1 MVTPNMRIAPAP
13 APLGGAGKRR
23 VALRSGAK
31 WPIDEPE
38 SVSVSVPSSLPPRV
52 KVAKPDIIRVGQ
64 QLPASP
70 RIFSRL
76 AAVLKDLNT
85 GVDQVVGLVKMDP
98 GLSAQVIRL
107 SNSVL
112 FGFAEPSSSLEE
124 SINRVGFR
132 EVYRLVGLAATNQLF
147 PKELTLYGV
156 RGDLVWENSLA
167 SALAMERLAHKQG
180 VEDEQAA
187 YTIGLLRSAGKVL
200 FNRLAAQPTTKVPP
214 YPGAEVEPHLGDW
227 ERSQFGMDNP
237 EAAAELMEHWKF
249 DPTIRLAIR
258 HHYDPLVSA
267 DAPREAALLNCAGWV
282 VHQLGKSLPG
292 EAAYWRREPAKL
304 ERAGLLA
311 EAVDSVVEEVREGLD
326 VLKSAVAVG

>member
-1 MVTPNMRIAPAP
+1 MIP
-13 APLGGAGKRR
+13 
-23 VALRSGAK
+23 
-31 WPIDEPE
+31 
-38 SVSVSVPSSLPPRV
+38 SVSSPATPRV
-52 KVAKPDIIRVGQ
+52 KVGKPDIIRVGQ

-112 FGFAEPSSSLEE
+112 FGFAEPSTSLEE

-147 PKELTLYGV
+147 PKELALYAV

-167 SALAMERLAHKQG
+167 SALAMERIARKQG
-180 VEDEQAA
+180 AEDEQAA

-200 FNRLAAQPTTKVPP
+200 FTRLAAQPGQRIAP

-227 ERSQFGMDNP
+227 ERGLFGMDNP

-249 DPTIRLAIR
+249 DPTIRQAIR
-258 HHYDPLVSA
+258 HHYDPLLAA
-267 DAPREAALLNCAGWV
+267 DAPREAAMLNCAGWV

-304 ERAGLLA
+304 ERASILA
-311 EAVDSVVEEVREGLD
+311 EVLDAVVEEVNAELD
-326 VLKSAVAVG
+326 VLKSAIAPA

>member
-1 MVTPNMRIAPAP
+1 MIPPTSSPA
-13 APLGGAGKRR
+13 ATH
-23 VALRSGAK
+23 
-31 WPIDEPE
+31 
-38 SVSVSVPSSLPPRV
+38 V
-52 KVAKPDIIRVGQ
+52 KVGKPDIIRVGQ

-98 GLSAQVIRL
+98 GMSAQVIRL

-112 FGFAEPSSSLEE
+112 FGFAEPSTSLEE

-167 SALAMERLAHKQG
+167 SALAMERLARSQG
-180 VEDEQAA
+180 AEDEQAA

-200 FNRLAAQPTTKVPP
+200 FTRLAAQPGLKIAP
-214 YPGAEVEPHLGDW
+214 YPGAEMEPHLGDW
-227 ERSQFGMDNP
+227 ERGVFGMDSP
-237 EAAAELMEHWKF
+237 EAACELMEHWKF

-258 HHYDPLVSA
+258 SQYDPLVAA
-267 DAPREAALLNCAGWV
+267 DAPAEAAMLNCAGWV

-292 EAAYWRREPAKL
+292 EAAYWRRDPAKC
-304 ERAGLLA
+304 ERAAILPEVLDA
-311 EAVDSVVEEVREGLD
+311 VVEEVGAELS
-326 VLKSAVAVG
+326 VLKSAVSLA

>member
-1 MVTPNMRIAPAP
+1 MKV
-13 APLGGAGKRR
+13 
-23 VALRSGAK
+23 
-31 WPIDEPE
+31 
-38 SVSVSVPSSLPPRV
+38 V
-52 KVAKPDIIRVGQ
+52 KADILRVGQ

-76 AAVLKDLNT
+76 ATVLKDLNT

-112 FGFAEPSSSLEE
+112 FGFSEPSASLEE
-124 SINRVGFR
+124 SINRIGFR
-132 EVYRLVGLAATNQLF
+132 EVYRLVGVAATNQLF
-147 PKELTLYGV
+147 PKELALYAV

-167 SALAMERLAHKQG
+167 SALAMERLARKQG
-180 VEDEQAA
+180 AEDEQAA

-200 FNRLAAQPTTKVPP
+200 FTRLAAQPGVRIAP
-214 YPGAEVEPHLGDW
+214 YPGADVEPHLGDW
-227 ERSQFGMDNP
+227 ERGLFGMDNP

-249 DPTIRLAIR
+249 DPTIRQAIR
-258 HHYDPLVSA
+258 HHYDPLVA
-267 DAPREAALLNCAGWV
+267 EDAPREAALLNCAGWV

-304 ERAGLLA
+304 ERAA
-311 EAVDSVVEEVREGLD
+311 ISADAVDAIVEEVKTELD
-326 VLKSAVAVG
+326 VLKSAVSLA

>member
-1 MVTPNMRIAPAP
+1 MTPTAPSP
-13 APLGGAGKRR
+13 G
-23 VALRSGAK
+23 S
-31 WPIDEPE
+31 
-38 SVSVSVPSSLPPRV
+38 PRL
-52 KVAKPDIIRVGQ
+52 KIGKPDIIRVGQ

-76 AAVLKDLNT
+76 ASVLKDLNT

-147 PKELTLYGV
+147 PKELALYAV

-167 SALAMERLAHKQG
+167 SALAMERLARKQG
-180 VEDEQAA
+180 AEDEQAA

-200 FNRLAAQPTTKVPP
+200 FTRLAAQPAVRLPI
-214 YPGAEVEPHLGDW
+214 YPGPDTEPHLGDW
-227 ERSQFGMDNP
+227 ERGLFGMDNP

-258 HHYDPLVSA
+258 HHYDPLVVP

-292 EAAYWRREPAKL
+292 EAAYWRRDPAKL
-304 ERAGLLA
+304 ERAGVLA
-311 EAVDSVVEEVREGLD
+311 EAVDAVVEEVRTELD
-326 VLKSAVAVG
+326 VLKSAVSMG

>member
-1 MVTPNMRIAPAP
+1 MIP
-13 APLGGAGKRR
+13 
-23 VALRSGAK
+23 
-31 WPIDEPE
+31 
-38 SVSVSVPSSLPPRV
+38 SVSIPVSPRV
-52 KVAKPDIIRVGQ
+52 KVGKPDIIRVGQ

-147 PKELTLYGV
+147 PKELALYGV

-167 SALAMERLAHKQG
+167 SALAMERLARKQG
-180 VEDEQAA
+180 SDDDQAA

-200 FNRLAAQPTTKVPP
+200 FTRLATQPGVKVPA
-214 YPGAEVEPHLGDW
+214 YPGADAEPHLGDW
-227 ERSQFGMDNP
+227 ERAQFGMDNC
-237 EAAAELMEHWKF
+237 EAACELMEHWKF

-258 HHYDPLVSA
+258 HHYDPLNSPE
-267 DAPREAALLNCAGWV
+267 APSEAALLNCAGWV
-282 VHQLGKSLPG
+282 VHQIGKSLPG

-304 ERAGLLA
+304 EKAGILA
-311 EAVDSVVEEVREGLD
+311 EAVDAVVDEVREELD
-326 VLKSAVAVG
+326 VLKSAVAFT

>member
-1 MVTPNMRIAPAP
+1 LAI
-13 APLGGAGKRR
+13 
-23 VALRSGAK
+23 ALRSGANR
-31 WPIDEPE
+31 PIETADTVIP
-38 SVSVSVPSSLPPRV
+38 PATSLATSHV
-52 KVAKPDIIRVGQ
+52 KVGKPDIIRVGQ

-112 FGFAEPSSSLEE
+112 FGFAEASTSLEE
-124 SINRVGFR
+124 SINRIGFR

-147 PKELTLYGV
+147 PKELTLYAV

-167 SALAMERLAHKQG
+167 SALAMERLARSQG
-180 VEDEQAA
+180 ADDEQTA

-200 FNRLAAQPTTKVPP
+200 FTRLAAQPGLRIAP
-214 YPGAEVEPHLGDW
+214 YPGPEVEPHLGDW
-227 ERSQFGMDNP
+227 ERGIFGMDSP

-249 DPTIRLAIR
+249 DATIRQAIR
-258 HHYDPLVSA
+258 HQYDPLLSPE
-267 DAPREAALLNCAGWV
+267 APSEAALLNCAGWV

-304 ERAGLLA
+304 EKAGILA
-311 EAVDSVVEEVREGLD
+311 EVVDGVVEEVRTELD
-326 VLKSAVAVG
+326 VLKSAVSLG

>member
-1 MVTPNMRIAPAP
+1 MRARSGPLIAAIRIMK
-13 APLGGAGKRR
+13 LRL
-23 VALRSGAK
+23 VLRSGDK
-31 WPIDEPE
+31 WPIETTAIVIPTA
-38 SVSVSVPSSLPPRV
+38 SSPAPSHV
-52 KVAKPDIIRVGQ
+52 KVGKQDILRVGQ

-98 GLSAQVIRL
+98 GMSAQVIRL

-112 FGFAEPSSSLEE
+112 FGFAEPSTSLEE

-147 PKELTLYGV
+147 PKELTLYAV

-167 SALAMERLAHKQG
+167 SALAMERIARSQG
-180 VEDEQAA
+180 IEDEQAA

-200 FNRLAAQPTTKVPP
+200 FTRLAAQPGVKVAP
-214 YPGAEVEPHLGDW
+214 YPGPEVEPHLGDW
-227 ERSQFGMDNP
+227 ERGIFGMDSP
-237 EAAAELMEHWKF
+237 EAASELMEHWKF

-258 HHYDPLVSA
+258 HQYDPLVA
-267 DAPREAALLNCAGWV
+267 AEAPPEASMLNCAGWI

-292 EAAYWRREPAKL
+292 EAAYWRRDPAKC
-304 ERAGLLA
+304 EKAGILPEVLDA
-311 EAVDSVVEEVREGLD
+311 VVEEVSTELA
-326 VLKSAVAVG
+326 VLKSAVSLG

>member
-1 MVTPNMRIAPAP
+1 MTSP
-13 APLGGAGKRR
+13 
-23 VALRSGAK
+23 
-31 WPIDEPE
+31 
-38 SVSVSVPSSLPPRV
+38 VPSPSIPRV
-52 KVAKPDIIRVGQ
+52 KVGKPDIIRVGQ

-98 GLSAQVIRL
+98 GLSAPVIRL

-112 FGFAEPSSSLEE
+112 FGFSEPSCSLEE

-147 PKELTLYGV
+147 PKELSLYAV

-167 SALAMERLAHKQG
+167 SALAMERLARKQG
-180 VEDEQAA
+180 SDDDQAA
-187 YTIGLLRSAGKVL
+187 YTIGLLRSSGKVI
-200 FNRLAAQPTTKVPP
+200 FNRLATQPGQRVAA

-227 ERSQFGMDNP
+227 ERGLFGIDNT
-237 EAAAELMEHWKF
+237 EAAAELMDHWKF
-249 DPTIRLAIR
+249 DPTIRLAIQ
-258 HHYDPLVSA
+258 HHYDPMQSP
-267 DAPREAALLNCAGWV
+267 DAPSEAALLNCAGWV

-304 ERAGLLA
+304 EKAMILA
-311 EAVDSVVEEVREGLD
+311 EVVDAVVEEVREELD
-326 VLKSAVAVG
+326 VLKSAVALG